1 MRRHLTYANVVASLA
16 LFIALGGGAYAAL
29 KLPKNSVTT
38 VQVKNR
44 SLLAKDFKR
53 GQLKAGRQ
61 GPLGLPGGDG
71 AKGAT
76 GPAGVTG
83 TQGQQG
89 IKGGQGDQGIPG
101 QAG

>member
-38 VQVKNR
+38 VQVKNG
-44 SLLAKDFKR
+44 SLLGKDFKS
-53 GQLKAGRQ
+53 GQLKAGPR
-61 GPLGLPGGDG
+61 GPAGGPGDNG

-76 GPAGVTG
+76 GPAGASTG
-83 TQGQQG
+83 W
-89 IKGGQGDQGIPG
+89 PG
-101 QAG
+101 RTPRPQL